1 VIQRLANAHDFI
13 VWLPKYAGRRTRM
26 NCPPASGNSRHLAW
40 AFLADAPVLIR
51 AEATSSLD
59 SHSPEA
65 DLHFDGTSVFAVRTL
80 DRISVFDH
88 GRGSARGG
96 REIWP
101 ERETAAQYPRVARRN
116 ETMGVTATLSAFT
129 AGIRLDALPPEVVT
143 RARFLVL
150 DLVGNIVR
158 ARHDAESTASFLAAT
173 RSMGMASGNSGVFGD
188 AARYTPAGAA
198 FLNGALAHSLDFDDT
213 HAAGSLHPGAPVIPA
228 ALAAGEMVGASGA
241 DVLAA
246 IIAGYEMTCRVAL
259 ALPAGEHYDR
269 GYHPTATCG
278 AFGAAAAAARVF
290 GLNADGVGSAL
301 GTVLSQAAGSLQFL
315 ANGAWTKR
323 FQVGWAALNGLM
335 AATLV
340 GEGFKGASEALEGRH
355 GFMRAYA
362 PKPSPERT
370 VQDLGAVWELMNTAV
385 KPYPSCRYGHAG
397 IDAALAL
404 RAANDLK
411 PSEITSVRLGLP
423 RSGMLLIGAPAY
435 KKANP
440 ENVVDGQFSGPF
452 VISAALTTG
461 AMNWDSYE
469 LLNDPTVRALLP
481 KVECAFDPEIEAEFP
496 TNMSG
501 KLTIEARGQRFEQ
514 KVVVP
519 KGEPGNFLTEAELRA
534 KFSGLTG
541 TVLGTDRAAALASAV
556 LAIDVTSSVS
566 SLVRLAAPLM
576 SARLAGE

>member
-1 VIQRLANAHDFI
+1 
-13 VWLPKYAGRRTRM
+13 
-26 NCPPASGNSRHLAW
+26 
-40 AFLADAPVLIR
+40 
-51 AEATSSLD
+51 
-59 SHSPEA
+59 
-65 DLHFDGTSVFAVRTL
+65 
-80 DRISVFDH
+80 
-88 GRGSARGG
+88 
-96 REIWP
+96 
-101 ERETAAQYPRVARRN
+101 
-116 ETMGVTATLSAFT
+116 MGVTAVLSEFT
-129 AGIRLDALPPEVVT
+129 AGIRLGGLPPEVVT

-158 ARHDAESTASFLAAT
+158 ARHDAESTSSFLAAV
-173 RSMGMASGNSGVFGD
+173 RAMGMASGNSGVFGD

-228 ALAAGEMVGASGA
+228 ALAAGEMVGAAGA

-246 IIAGYEMTCRVAL
+246 IVAGYEMTCRVAL

-290 GLNADGVGSAL
+290 GLDADGVASAL

-340 GEGFKGASEALEGRH
+340 REGFKGASEALEGKH

-362 PKPSPERT
+362 PNPTPERA
-370 VQDLGAVWELMNTAV
+370 VQDLGVVWELMNTAV

-411 PSEITSVRLGLP
+411 PSEITAVRLGLP
-423 RSGMLLIGAPAY
+423 KAGMLLIGAPAD

-452 VISAALTTG
+452 VIASALATG
-461 AMNWDSYE
+461 AMGWDSYG
-469 LLNDPTVRALLP
+469 LLNDATVRGLLP

-519 KGEPGNFLTEAELRA
+519 KGEPSNFLSEVELRA
-534 KFSGLTG
+534 KFAGLTDA
-541 TVLGTDRAAALASAV
+541 VLGVDRAAALASAV
-556 LAIDVTSSVS
+556 LAIDVTADVS
-566 SLVRLAAPLM
+566 SLMRLAAPLM